1 MKRPAKQVMPE
12 LQKIRHFVMNI
23 IYQSEGKKVKLPS
36 LRTLSAEFGLGAS
49 TIKQEF
55 DRLEREGYLVSRHG
69 VGVFTNPK
77 QYFFPETKLPL
88 VGIKLYQGDA
98 YFYDATLMKM
108 IAELMSALSAFPCNV
123 HMLTAGC
130 TTVEELDVEL
140 RHSHIDALVTVSV
153 EPELT
158 AFAASRMPAVNIG
171 YPCPETDSV
180 VFRGEAAG
188 RELAELLCG
197 ARRSPPGAPAQRL
210 AQHRR
215 LPAGAGKRRD
225 VSAAPGAP
233 VPSRRESSNRCC
245 ATTTMTASSPTR
257 KTLHSFTNSST
268 AIVRTPFLGWS
279 PSTTAS
285 TRISPT
291 ASIWPCRGRRPPGW
305 PPPGWRS
312 FSDAGKP
319 DRRSNGFWNISYAAT
334 IAKAER
340 KNSWEENSR

>member
-1 MKRPAKQVMPE
+1 MNRPAKQVMPE

-197 ARRSPPGAPAQRL
+197 ARRSPRVLQLNDSRNIDGFRQALENDGRIRCSGSSGSVPAGELEPLLRGGDHDCVITHSKNIAFIHKFFGRNRPDAIPRLVAIDDGIYPDFPDCFYLAMPRQEAARL
-210 AQHRR
+210 AAAR
-215 LPAGAGKRRD
+215 LA
-225 VSAAPGAP
+225 
-233 VPSRRESSNRCC
+233 E
-245 ATTTMTASSPTR
+245 
-257 KTLHSFTNSST
+257 L
-268 AIVRTPFLGWS
+268 LGCGE
-279 PSTTAS
+279 A
-285 TRISPT
+285 
-291 ASIWPCRGRRPPGW
+291 RPP
-305 PPPGWRS
+305 
-312 FSDAGKP
+312 F
-319 DRRSNGFWNISYAAT
+319 
-334 IAKAER
+334 ER
-340 KNSWEENSR
+340 ILEHKLCRHHSQS